1 MYTADH
7 AEVYDLVYRGRGKDY
22 AAEVS
27 QVMDLAERRGILPSS
42 LLDVACGT
50 GAHLE
55 HFADLVDR
63 AEGVELSE
71 EMIGLAR
78 RRVPSARLHTGDMRD
93 FSLGTTFSL
102 VTCMFSSI
110 GYMRDT
116 IELGLALS
124 CLARHLEP
132 GGVVVVEP
140 WWFPETFIEGYV
152 SAHVVEEGRRSVSR
166 VSHSVREGGDTVMEV
181 HFVVADAG
189 LGVRHFV
196 DVHRI
201 ALFTREEYETAFRDA
216 GLKVEFIEGGPSG
229 RGLLVG
235 TSPV

>member
-22 AAEVS
+22 AAEAA
-27 QVMDLAERRGILPSS
+27 QVLDLAERHGVRPSS

-55 HFADLVDR
+55 HFAALVER
-63 AEGVELSE
+63 VEGVELSE
-71 EMIGLAR
+71 EMIDLAR
-78 RRVPSARLHTGDMRD
+78 RRVPAARLHIGDMRD
-93 FSLGTTFSL
+93 FSLAATFSL

-116 IELGLALS
+116 TELGSALSRLAL
-124 CLARHLEP
+124 HLEP
-132 GGVVVVEP
+132 GGVLVVEP
-140 WWFPETFIEGYV
+140 WWFPESFIEGYV
-152 SAHVVEEGRRSVSR
+152 SAHVVEEGRRTISR
-166 VSHSVREGGDTVMEV
+166 VSHSIRDGGDTVMEV

-189 LGVRHFV
+189 IGVRHFV

-201 ALFTREEYETAFRDA
+201 ALFTREEYEAAFRTA
-216 GLKVEFIEGGPSG
+216 GLKVEFVEGGPSG

-235 TSPV
+235 TAPA